1 MDLNGK
7 RKHPRSG
14 YTWNRSETRARI
26 RKPGIILEFYGARGF
41 HSLYSF
47 PGCGVLFRA
56 RLPAETR
63 QKHGNQGL
71 PTRKHAG
78 ITGITRIGPDVRTNF
93 QKRIAPRWGLA
104 PGPDDSGRPV
114 AAGRSLPV
122 PRLVVSENR
131 GEVGRRGCSQHHAE
145 RERESHTHARTH
157 THTHTQTHTHTH
169 TQTHTHAHTRTVA
182 AARTAC
188 ATAARSG

>member
-7 RKHPRSG
+7 RKHPRLK
-14 YTWNRSETRARI
+14 YTWNRSESRTRI
-26 RKPGIILEFYGARGF
+26 RNPGIILEFYGARGF

-47 PGCGVLFRA
+47 PGCGVLYRA

-71 PTRKHAG
+71 PTRKHVG

-122 PRLVVSENR
+122 
-131 GEVGRRGCSQHHAE
+131 
-145 RERESHTHARTH
+145 HTQTRTRTHVH
-157 THTHTQTHTHTH
+157 THTHTQTHAHTRRRTHTH
-169 TQTHTHAHTRTVA
+169 CRHAH
-182 AARTAC
+182 ARAP
-188 ATAARSG
+188 